1 MRTIKSMEDR
11 RRTYEATIAVARQRL
26 AIGTE
31 GKKEA
36 RMVRD
41 HDADSEQA
49 FRAWIERTDRQ
60 MMSATVREK
69 ALRPQIIEM
78 LRRFGPVHAL
88 EQIRVV
94 LRCDEA
100 ALRLA
105 VDALVAAGQ
114 VEREGGA
121 RKGDGLRLVA
131 RAPSGQQRIPMPA
144 APPDAALR
152 ALSDALLRC
161 DAEVAEVRAEL
172 ASQRQEIARLMALLD
187 EQTRPGGA

>member
-1 MRTIKSMEDR
+1 MRTIKSMESR

-41 HDADSEQA
+41 HDADPEQA

-78 LRRFGPVHAL
+78 LRRFGPVPAL

-105 VDALVAAGQ
+105 VEGLVAEGK
-114 VEREGGA
+114 VERNGGA
-121 RKGDGLRLVA
+121 RAGDGLRLVA
-131 RAPSGQQRIPMPA
+131 RVPSVQQIPMPA

-152 ALSDALLRC
+152 ALSDALSRR

-172 ASQRQEIARLMALLD
+172 ARQRQEIARLTALLD
-187 EQTRPGGA
+187 EQTRPGGAQ